1 MYTHSLN
8 IYTNI
13 ENILFETLNQISNA
27 NNVLVWEDK
36 ARQLYDLNTQNIME
50 QTQNLLHEIGRIK
63 HFHAQTLDYKQLLPA
78 LWKETKMQPKKYIPI
93 TSDNEPN
100 TSVIVQGMSPAYLEN
115 IYLSHIYVSDL
126 KKH

>member
-13 ENILFETLNQISNA
+13 EGVLVETLKQISNA

-50 QTQNLLHEIGRIK
+50 QTQNLLYEIGRIK
-63 HFHAQTLDYKQLLPA
+63 HFHTQILEYKQLFPTL
-78 LWKETKMQPKKYIPI
+78 
-93 TSDNEPN
+93 
-100 TSVIVQGMSPAYLEN
+100 
-115 IYLSHIYVSDL
+115 
-126 KKH
+126 